1 MSPIPDVGG
10 RAHLCGYDINLTY
23 PQNGHFPTLN
33 PLFPG
38 DDGTTSFR
46 TRVTR
51 SKEARFKRALAADLR
66 AGLAARSIDD
76 ARLAKR
82 DA

>member
-1 MSPIPDVGG
+1 M
-10 RAHLCGYDINLTY
+10 
-23 PQNGHFPTLN
+23 
-33 PLFPG
+33 
-38 DDGTTSFR
+38 
-46 TRVTR
+46 TR

-82 DA
+82 DAWKRDISGRPNGTLDPWYQCDLQDEMIDYALNFSLPWSQYYLTLLFT